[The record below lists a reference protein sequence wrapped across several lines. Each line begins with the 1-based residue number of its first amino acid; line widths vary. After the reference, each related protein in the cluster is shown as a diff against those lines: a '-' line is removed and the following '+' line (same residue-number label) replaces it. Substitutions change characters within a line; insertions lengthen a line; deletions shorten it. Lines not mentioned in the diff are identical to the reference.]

1 MAIVLLCQRHVSV
14 VNGLAYGDETAESVF
29 ATVEEPLSI
38 SSFVLA
44 PRVQDIRQKSIR
56 DPARN
61 L

>member
-1 MAIVLLCQRHVSV
+1 V

-44 PRVQDIRQKSIR
+44 PRVEDIRQKSIR

-61 L
+61 F